1 MRKLLQINNILSVV
15 NLHGV
20 IGQYTYTPYLLVVCG
35 RIRRNNQSCKV
46 HTIGIIST
54 QLKFIRNKVA
64 RRLKDTHENNDEK
77 QTNKT
82 IKKSKNNN
90 SNRDMFK
97 SQYSAE

>member
-1 MRKLLQINNILSVV
+1 VDQL
-15 NLHGV
+15 
-20 IGQYTYTPYLLVVCG
+20 
-35 RIRRNNQSCKV
+35 
-46 HTIGIIST
+46 ST

-82 IKKSKNNN
+82 IKKKSKNNN

>member
-1 MRKLLQINNILSVV
+1 M
-15 NLHGV
+15 
-20 IGQYTYTPYLLVVCG
+20 
-35 RIRRNNQSCKV
+35 SC
-46 HTIGIIST
+46 IA

-90 SNRDMFK
+90 SNHDMFNFK